1 MTRGIKKVF
10 VANRGEIA
18 VRIVRAAHEMG
29 MQTVVGCSDADADS
43 LAARMAGEVVNIGP
57 AAAAKSYLNIAGV
70 VAAAVASGADAVH
83 PGYGFL
89 SENAGFAAAV
99 VEAGLVF
106 VGPSAQT
113 IALMGDKARARA
125 CATQAGVPTVP
136 GSIGVVK
143 NVKAALEESVLIGFP
158 IMLKAAAGGGGRGI
172 RVAGNADE
180 LAAQYIAAKREAQSA
195 FGDDGIYLER
205 FVSHA
210 RHVEVQIIGDGQRV
224 IHLYDRECSLQRRRQ
239 KLFEEAPAPSL
250 NDSMREKLCACAASL
265 AESVRYSGAG
275 TLEFLFDAT
284 TEEFFFIEMN
294 TRVQVEHPVTEMVT
308 GIDIVR
314 ETLRIANGEPLRIRQ
329 QDVQLRG
336 ASLECRINA
345 EDPTKDFRPSPGLVS
360 KLSFPTGPGVRVD
373 SMLFEGYKVS
383 PFYDSLL
390 AKVVV
395 WDEDRPAA
403 LRCMKRALTELTLEG
418 LPTTKALHLA
428 LLDDPGVVSASYH
441 TNYLEEHLGAI
452 LKAIPRA

>member
-1 MTRGIKKVF
+1 MKGVHKVF

-18 VRIVRAAHEMG
+18 VRIIRAAHELG
-29 MQTVVGCSDADADS
+29 MKTVLGCSEADIDS
-43 LAARMAGEVVNIGP
+43 LAARMAGERVVIGP

-70 VAAAVASGADAVH
+70 VAAALASGADAVH

-89 SENAGFAAAV
+89 SENATFAASVA
-99 VEAGLVF
+99 EAGLVF

-113 IALMGDKARARA
+113 IALMGDKARARVSA
-125 CATQAGVPTVP
+125 AEAGVPTVP
-136 GSIGVVK
+136 GSVGRVDDLQ
-143 NVKAALEESVLIGFP
+143 AALGAAALIGFP

-172 RVAGNADE
+172 RVAADETE
-180 LAAQYIAAKREAQSA
+180 LAAQYSGATREAQGT
-195 FGDDGIYLER
+195 FGDGGIYLER
-205 FVSHA
+205 FVSQA
-210 RHVEVQIIGDGQRV
+210 RHVEVQILGDGERV

-239 KLFEEAPAPSL
+239 KLMEEAPAPSL
-250 NDSMREKLCACAASL
+250 NERMREKLCACAVKL

-275 TLEFLFDAT
+275 TLEFLYDAS
-284 TEEFFFIEMN
+284 TEDFFFIEMN

-314 ETLRIANGEPLRIRQ
+314 ETLRIANGEGLRIRQ

-336 ASLECRINA
+336 CALECRINA
-345 EDPTKDFRPSPGLVS
+345 EDPAKDFRPGPGLVTR
-360 KLSFPTGPGVRVD
+360 LSFPSGPGVRVD
-373 SMLFEGYKVS
+373 SMLFEGYRVS

-390 AKVVV
+390 AKIVV

-403 LRCMKRALTELTLEG
+403 LRRMKRALGELTLEG
-418 LPTTKALHLA
+418 LPSTRALHLA

-441 TNYLEEHLGAI
+441 TGYLEEHLSRIQQTMLAG
-452 LKAIPRA
+452 